1 MKTFKEFCN
10 LSEEGG
16 APAMSVG
23 AGGFQGLGS
32 AKGTDAGGTIA
43 GYDKLLNRG
52 KVLRRKPLMTGL
64 KPRKK

>member
-1 MKTFKEFCN
+1 MKTFKQFCN
-10 LSEEGG
+10 LNEDGEAPANSVGGGMSPVVGNEGG
-16 APAMSVG
+16 I
-23 AGGFQGLGS
+23 
-32 AKGTDAGGTIA
+32 K

>member
-1 MKTFKEFCN
+1 MKTFKQFCN

-23 AGGFQGLGS
+23 PGFQGLGS
-32 AKGTDAGGTIA
+32 ATGTPIA
-43 GYDKLLNRG
+43 GYDKMLPG
-52 KVLRRKPLMTGL
+52 AKMLRRKPLMTGL